1 MEQELKRCK
10 QMFNQLIE
18 ASHGLPTPSLINRPL
33 TISAQILGKR
43 PKSSTT
49 EEPNFSD
56 MMRESHLR
64 QMEERGPEQV
74 SMGDRDE

>member
-1 MEQELKRCK
+1 MAKVTKMRPAPPGSE
-10 QMFNQLIE
+10 IY
-18 ASHGLPTPSLINRPL
+18 NRPL

-64 QMEERGPEQV
+64 QIEERGPDQV
-74 SMGDRDE
+74 SMGDKTKR